1 MERVNATASR
11 LAAAALR
18 TAARAATAC
27 ALLALILTGP
37 AGCHRDGGGRAAPDV
52 VLVVVDALRADRV
65 RAALDEGGAGFPN
78 LTRLA
83 RDGVVYERAAS
94 PGTWCVPAF
103 ASLLTGRWPSYH
115 GAERRR
121 VNGELIVQPIAAD
134 AATLAELLRQRGFH
148 TAAFLSGREDLSPAL
163 GFERGFAD
171 WVNDPTLA
179 SPAAMSDAVSHW
191 LDRQSGPVFLMIA
204 LDGLRGEAVTE
215 PGGRVRRRPRAELTP
230 ILARAGEISSEARGR
245 LASEYDAGLP
255 DVDRAVGDVL
265 ALLQASGRYADAL
278 VVVTAD
284 HGEMLGEHALA
295 GHGGPPF
302 EGLLDV
308 PLVVK
313 YPAGRDAGARVE
325 RRVSSIGVF
334 ATALEETHVPL
345 PDDVQAKALA
355 DHHPVWAED
364 VDRRGRRV
372 RAGYDGLRE
381 KIIRVTES
389 GADVACTYDMY
400 TDRMELRP
408 DCADASDSALRRAMA
423 SFSRRPRPGEAAS
436 GLAQAGDGGAGGRA
450 TN

>member
-1 MERVNATASR
+1 MVLA
-11 LAAAALR
+11 LAAAAL
-18 TAARAATAC
+18 
-27 ALLALILTGP
+27 P
-37 AGCHRDGGGRAAPDV
+37 GCHRDGSGRAAPDV

-65 RAALDEGGAGFPN
+65 RAALDAGGGRFPN
-78 LTRLA
+78 LARLS

-115 GAERRR
+115 GAERLR
-121 VNGELIVQPIAAD
+121 VNGELVVQPIAAE
-134 AATLAELLRQRGFH
+134 APTLAELLRQRGFQ
-148 TAAFLSGREDLSPAL
+148 TAAFLSGRDDLAPAL
-163 GFERGFAD
+163 GFERGFTD
-171 WVNDPTLA
+171 WVNDATLS
-179 SPAAMSDAVSHW
+179 SPAAMSDAVAHW
-191 LDRQSGPVFLMIA
+191 LDRQSGPVFVLVA
-204 LDGLRGEAVTE
+204 LDSLRDETVTE
-215 PGGRVRRRPRAELTP
+215 AGGDVRRRPRSELTP
-230 ILARAGEISSEARGR
+230 VLVRAGAISWEDRGR
-245 LASEYDAGLP
+245 LAAEYDAGLAE
-255 DVDRAVGDVL
+255 VDREIGDLL

-302 EGLLDV
+302 EDTLNV

-313 YPAGRDAGARVE
+313 YPAGRDAGTRVE

-334 ATALEETHVPL
+334 ATALEEVRVPL
-345 PDDVQAKALA
+345 PADVQAKPLA

-381 KIIRVTES
+381 KIIRVTEN
-389 GADVACTYDMY
+389 GVDVACTYDMY
-400 TDRMELRP
+400 TDQAELRP
-408 DCADASDSALRRAMA
+408 DCAATSDSALRRAMV
-423 SFSRRPRPGEAAS
+423 SFSRRARPGDAPH
-436 GLAQAGDGGAGGRA
+436 GLARAEDEGTGRA